1 MTAPSVASRRARS
14 QGSVHACGGETRRS
28 VRYDDQGAG
37 AELEDRVGH
46 AIDLRARGAL
56 DEHRRGPR
64 HAPAFVE
71 ADVVRLVGIRWRELG
86 THRFPSGAVSVE
98 GTAPLG
104 ISKYPVALGSN
115 PSWCARPSV

>member
-1 MTAPSVASRRARS
+1 MTAPSLASRRARS
-14 QGSVHACGGETRRS
+14 QGSVHACGGEARRS
-28 VRYDDQGAG
+28 VRYDDQGTG

-98 GTAPLG
+98 GHRAARDIEIPG
-104 ISKYPVALGSN
+104 
-115 PSWCARPSV
+115 CAGLDPELVR